1 MRESERYQF
10 IDVLRGIAVLLVLI
24 IHISELYVGF
34 AQQGKAGGRWIAE
47 IAHQFDFGRMGVTIF
62 FIISG
67 FVIPGSLSGGRF
79 DGSVKFLLSRF
90 FRLFPLFW
98 LSLLFALIAQQ
109 WASGKYPSTTDIF
122 LNATMVPDLFSVE
135 PINGAYWTLAVEL
148 VFYGM
153 CLALFLLKGVKNP
166 NVLALLA
173 LVLTATFIDR
183 EYLHKFQMFEGKLGE
198 YPMLLGF
205 MFWGAL
211 ARARFEKQ
219 GLQGFAELAYWIVA
233 IGWLFVFP
241 MAGFN
246 EAYVRT
252 HAEPDMVPRLYGSYF
267 AAFAVFFFSIHFF
280 KIKSA
285 FLSFTG
291 RISYSIYLMHGPV
304 MYAGIYYLDNYG
316 QSLRGKISV
325 YLSLLVV
332 SLATFLLSYCTY
344 LWIEKPSQ
352 RLGKRIYNRIENR
365 YMQKLPIGRRI
376 GSKSM

>member
-10 IDVLRGIAVLLVLI
+10 IDALRGIAVLLVLI

-34 AQQGKAGGRWIAE
+34 AQQGKAGGRWIAQV
-47 IAHQFDFGRMGVTIF
+47 AHQFDFGRMGVTIF
-62 FIISG
+62 FLISA
-67 FVIPGSLSGGRF
+67 FVIPGSLSGGKI

-98 LSLLFALIAQQ
+98 LSLLLSLIAQQ
-109 WASGKYPSTTDIF
+109 WSSGKYPSTTDIF
-122 LNATMVPDLFSVE
+122 LNATMVPEFFSVQL
-135 PINGAYWTLAVEL
+135 INGAYWTLAVEL
-148 VFYGM
+148 VFYGI
-153 CLALFLLKGVKNP
+153 CLALFLLNGVKNP

-183 EYLHKFQMFEGKLGE
+183 EYIHKFTIFESKLGE
-198 YPMLLGF
+198 YPLLLGF

-219 GLQGFAELAYWIVA
+219 VLKGFAEAAYWIIA
-233 IGWLFVFP
+233 FGWLFLFP

-252 HAEPDMVPRLYGSYF
+252 HAEPDMVSRLYGSYF
-267 AAFAVFFFSIHFF
+267 AAFVVFFFSIHFF
-280 KIKSA
+280 KIKST
-285 FLSFTG
+285 FLSFIG

-304 MYAGIYYLDNYG
+304 IYAGIYYLDNFG
-316 QSLRGKISV
+316 QSLHGKISV

-332 SLATFLLSYCTY
+332 SLVTFLLSYCTY
-344 LWIEKPSQ
+344 TWIERPSQ
-352 RLGKRIYNRIENR
+352 VFSKRIYNHVEIR
-365 YMQKLPIGRRI
+365 YMRKLSIRRHL
-376 GSKSM
+376 GSNRV

>member
-1 MRESERYQF
+1 M
-10 IDVLRGIAVLLVLI
+10 
-24 IHISELYVGF
+24 
-34 AQQGKAGGRWIAE
+34 
-47 IAHQFDFGRMGVTIF
+47 
-62 FIISG
+62 
-67 FVIPGSLSGGRF
+67 
-79 DGSVKFLLSRF
+79 
-90 FRLFPLFW
+90 
-98 LSLLFALIAQQ
+98 
-109 WASGKYPSTTDIF
+109 ASGKP
-122 LNATMVPDLFSVE
+122 
-135 PINGAYWTLAVEL
+135 GAVH
-148 VFYGM
+148 
-153 CLALFLLKGVKNP
+153 P
-166 NVLALLA
+166 NILALLA
-173 LVLTATFIDR
+173 IVLTATFIDR
-183 EYLHKFQMFEGKLGE
+183 EYLHKFTMFEGKLGE

-219 GLQGFAELAYWIVA
+219 GLEGFAELAYWVVA
-233 IGWLFVFP
+233 FGWLFAFP

-304 MYAGIYYLDNYG
+304 MYAGIYYLDNFG

-325 YLSLLVV
+325 YLSLLAV
-332 SLATFLLSYCTY
+332 SLVTFLLSYCTY
-344 LWIEKPSQ
+344 TWIEKPSQ
-352 RLGKRIYNRIENR
+352 RFGKRIYNSIENR
-365 YMQKLPIGRRI
+365 YLQKLPIGRQL

>member
-1 MRESERYQF
+1 MREPERYQF

-34 AQQGKAGGRWIAE
+34 AQQGKSGGRWIAQ

-67 FVIPGSLSGGRF
+67 FVIPGSLSGGKI

-98 LSLLFALIAQQ
+98 LSLFLSLIAQQ
-109 WASGKYPSTTDIF
+109 WASGKYPSTTDIL
-122 LNATMVPDLFSVE
+122 LNATMVPEFFSVQL
-135 PINGAYWTLAVEL
+135 INGAYWTLAVEL
-148 VFYGM
+148 VFYGI
-153 CLALFLLKGVKNP
+153 CLALFLLNGVKNS

-173 LVLTATFIDR
+173 LVLTATFIER
-183 EYLHKFQMFEGKLGE
+183 EYIHKFTIFESKLGE
-198 YPMLLGF
+198 YPLLLGF

-219 GLQGFAELAYWIVA
+219 VLTGFAEAAYWIIA
-233 IGWLFVFP
+233 FGWLFLFP

-252 HAEPDMVPRLYGSYF
+252 HAEPDMVSRLYGSYF
-267 AAFAVFFFSIHFF
+267 AAFVVFFFSIHFF
-280 KIKSA
+280 KIKST
-285 FLSFTG
+285 FLSFIG

-304 MYAGIYYLDNYG
+304 IYAGIYYLDNFG
-316 QSLRGKISV
+316 QSLHGKISV

-332 SLATFLLSYCTY
+332 SLVTFLLSYCTY
-344 LWIEKPSQ
+344 TWIERPSQ
-352 RLGKRIYNRIENR
+352 LFGKRIYNHVEIR
-365 YMQKLPIGRRI
+365 YMRKLSIGRRL
-376 GSKSM
+376 GSKRM